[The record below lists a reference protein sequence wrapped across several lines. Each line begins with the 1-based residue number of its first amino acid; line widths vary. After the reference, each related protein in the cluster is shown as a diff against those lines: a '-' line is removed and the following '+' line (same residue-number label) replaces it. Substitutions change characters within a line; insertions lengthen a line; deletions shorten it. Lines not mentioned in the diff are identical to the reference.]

1 MFAFKERD
9 KTIPMIQM
17 VIFGTLVVATPFV
30 VVVRYLQGA
39 VHDISHLMWSPFG
52 IEIPIVAS
60 FVVAGLIGFLIWQRK
75 KINKVS
81 VSACLVIIAMIAL
94 AQNVQDLYGDMSL
107 YDLQRNWHYIAYGG
121 FSFFFFQAF
130 YARGMS
136 KAHMIFYSFVCA
148 IGMSVFD
155 EYFQFF
161 MSNRI
166 FDISDIAKDSY
177 GSIIGLILVLF
188 VAQTWGTVHLS
199 EHTLWQKKIKDYIN
213 NPLGALTVTGTFSLT
228 AVLFSPLLTDD
239 RHAPILISTI
249 FAVTLFV
256 LLIIHLLQFPRIR
269 IAIISV
275 AALCLLLLSGSF
287 LMHRNSYINYA
298 KDGLIIYKGLPVVA
312 WDLMIY
318 PSGFPRLVDK
328 KHFFNGQDKQF
339 FLKQKDIDIL
349 LFGSGYE
356 GNGAKGFK
364 SDIGTFFIYN
374 EHLNQATQV
383 IILKTQDAVKVYNRL
398 KKEGKRVLFVI
409 HSNC

>member
-1 MFAFKERD
+1 MYAFKDRD

-17 VIFGTLVVATPFV
+17 LLFGTLVVATPFV

-39 VHDISHLMWSPFG
+39 VHDLSHLMWSPFG
-52 IEIPIVAS
+52 IEIPIIATA
-60 FVVAGLIGFLIWQRK
+60 VVAGFIAFIVWQRS

-81 VSACLVIIAMIAL
+81 LTASLVIVAMITL
-94 AQNVQDLYGDMSL
+94 AQNVQDLYGDMSV

-130 YARGMS
+130 FARGMS
-136 KAHMIFYSFVCA
+136 IAHMIFYSFVCA

-155 EYFQFF
+155 EFFQFF

-166 FDISDIAKDSY
+166 FDISDIAKDSW

-188 VAQTWGTVHLS
+188 VSQKWGTVNLG
-199 EHTLWQKKIKDYIN
+199 EHTVWQKRLIDYVN
-213 NPLGALTVTGTFSLT
+213 NPLGAFTVIGTFSFMLIIN
-228 AVLFSPLLTDD
+228 SPLLTDD
-239 RHAPILISTI
+239 RHAFLLMMVVCAATV
-249 FAVTLFV
+249 FTLV
-256 LLIIHLLQFPRIR
+256 IIHLLQFPRIR
-269 IAIISV
+269 LAIISPTV
-275 AALCLLLLSGSF
+275 VFLLLLSGSF
-287 LMHRNSYINYA
+287 FMHKNSYITYA
-298 KDGLIIYKGLPVVA
+298 KNGLTIYKGLPIVG
-312 WDLMIY
+312 WDVMIY

-339 FLKQKDIDIL
+339 FLKQDNVDII

-364 SDIGTFFIYN
+364 MEEGAFFIYD
-374 EHLNQATQV
+374 EYHLKATQV
-383 IILKTQDAVKVYNRL
+383 IIMKTQDAVKVYNRL
-398 KKEGKRVLFVI
+398 MEEGKSVLFVL